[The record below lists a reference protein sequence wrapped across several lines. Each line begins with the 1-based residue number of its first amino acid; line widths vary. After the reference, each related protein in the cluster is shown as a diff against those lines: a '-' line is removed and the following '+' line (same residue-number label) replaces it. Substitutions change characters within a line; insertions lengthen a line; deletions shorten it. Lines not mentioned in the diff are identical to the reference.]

1 MWSSVQNEY
10 GQDWSGIMIEIG
22 KIQKLKIVKS
32 VEFGVYLAA
41 PDDTADTDEK
51 ILLPVK
57 QVPMGAALG
66 DEVEVFVY
74 RDSEDRMIATVNR
87 PKAVAGEVV
96 RMNVKETAK
105 PGAFL
110 DWGLEKDLMLP
121 YKEQTRKVKAGD
133 NILVAVYVDK
143 SDRLCA
149 TMNVY
154 ECLRCD
160 SPYVKDDT
168 VQGTIYEISDNFGA
182 FVAVDDIFSGLIPKK
197 EMYGELIV
205 GDTVRARVT
214 NVKEDGKL
222 DLSLREKA
230 YLQMDDDAEKLLKI
244 IDSYAGVLPFSDSAT
259 PEIIREET
267 GMSKNEFKRAAGRL
281 YKEHK
286 VEINDTS
293 IRRIN
298 EG

>member
-1 MWSSVQNEY
+1 
-10 GQDWSGIMIEIG
+10 MIEIG

>member
-1 MWSSVQNEY
+1 
-10 GQDWSGIMIEIG
+10 MIEIG

-41 PDDTADTDEK
+41 PEQGTDTEDR

-57 QVPMGAALG
+57 QVPAGAALG
-66 DEVEVFVY
+66 DEIEVFVY
-74 RDSEDRMIATVNR
+74 RDSEDRLIATVNR
-87 PKAVAGEVV
+87 PKAVAGEVA
-96 RMNVKETAK
+96 RMDVKGTAK

-133 NILVAVYVDK
+133 NVLAAVYVDK
-143 SDRLCA
+143 SGRLCA

-154 ECLRCD
+154 EYLRCD
-160 SPYVKDDT
+160 SPYKKDDT
-168 VQGTIYEISDNFGA
+168 VQGTLYEISDNFGA

-197 EMYGELIV
+197 EMYGELNV

-222 DLSLREKA
+222 DLSVREKA

-244 IDSYAGVLPFSDSAT
+244 IDSYAGVLPFSDKAT
-259 PEIIREET
+259 PEVIRRET

-286 VEINDTS
+286 VEIKDDC